1 MKNILKTIGLKSIM
15 VTVVLLMLNLV
26 SFAAEKTTDVYV
38 SRAKLNNLS
47 TDELLSS
54 PWVLMLLGY
63 AALIFLLAFLSA
75 RQTAE
80 VQGGH

>member
-1 MKNILKTIGLKSIM
+1 MKNKIKSVGLKSIL
-15 VTVVLLMLNLV
+15 VTVVLLTLQLGA
-26 SFAAEKTTDVYV
+26 FAAEKYSDVWV

-47 TDELLSS
+47 TEELISS
-54 PWVLMLLGY
+54 PWVLMLIGY
-63 AALIFLLAFLSA
+63 AALVFLLAFLSA